1 MSTDAANPETIPYK
15 EKGFGLLSGP
25 GSRIRSSRQARG
37 RGTAASHSD
46 LGQHDGSLMN
56 DAGQTVSSCLV
67 LLLETQL
74 KIFVTPDCPATRL
87 SLAHRV
93 LAEETT
99 GDTNGFYDVLRSRDG
114 RVIGIRY
121 TVGAGFDSLLNAVS
135 KLPYAQVNGR
145 QQSMELFFS
154 RERQYD
160 PHKSTD
166 QLFGDDRVFRSGSLY
181 AMTFGLGDLPEVDR
195 LYLLRIAASN
205 LDAC

>member
-1 MSTDAANPETIPYK
+1 
-15 EKGFGLLSGP
+15 
-25 GSRIRSSRQARG
+25 
-37 RGTAASHSD
+37 
-46 LGQHDGSLMN
+46 
-56 DAGQTVSSCLV
+56 VSSCLV

-99 GDTNGFYDVLRSRDG
+99 GDTNGFYDVLRSHDG

-121 TVGAGFDSLLNAVS
+121 TVGAGFDSLLNAVP
-135 KLPYAQVNGR
+135 KLPYAQVKGR

-154 RERQYD
+154 RERQCD

-181 AMTFGLGDLPEVDR
+181 AMTFGLGDLPEVDACPYGLSR
-195 LYLLRIAASN
+195 LCRYLAQRLRPAVLRCLLEKGPNVGDQIDGKRENHSRVLLGTN
-205 LDAC
+205 LCQGLQIPKLDTERLLTHDVSCL